1 MRITLLNLTTL
12 MLLSLWVPLNI
23 MTILWESQ
31 TIKSFLM
38 SRLGRLMMCSIL
50 KTKARSLKGKAL
62 TNKFKMK
69 IKLMINNYLKG
80 ITPFSMMIIYHLK
93 NFHLAKS
100 MKLISKFSTER
111 GKSGSFRFVTLVY
124 RKLKT
129 KSRTMNLFQWF
140 VLKLNKKCPFNLNN
154 KRSRF
159 KLLLHLKIGEIF
171 IR

>member
-1 MRITLLNLTTL
+1 
-12 MLLSLWVPLNI
+12 

-80 ITPFSMMIIYHLK
+80 TTPFSMMIIYHLK

-100 MKLISKFSTER
+100 TKLILKFSTER
-111 GKSGSFRFVTLVY
+111 VKSGSFRFVTLVC

-129 KSRTMNLFQWF
+129 KSRTMNLSQWF

-154 KRSRF
+154 KSSQF
-159 KLLLHLKIGEIF
+159 KSLLHLKIGEIF